1 MEGIVKDFIRMSEL
15 GERLKAERRRLGM
28 NQDEFGA
35 IGGVARNAQSNYE
48 NGIRTPDAAYLAAV
62 ASAGVDVLYVLTGT
76 RAELPRELSSKEAAL
91 VENYREC
98 TPERCQ
104 SLEEMAAALAKL
116 SREEEGGAKD

>member
-1 MEGIVKDFIRMSEL
+1 MSEI
-15 GERLKAERRRLGM
+15 GVRLKAERRRLGL

-62 ASAGVDVLYVLTGT
+62 ANAGVDLLYILTGT
-76 RAELPRELSSKEAAL
+76 RTELPRELSPREAVL
-91 VENYREC
+91 VEHYRQC
-98 TPERCQ
+98 TPERRQ

-116 SREEEGGAKD
+116 SREEGG